1 MIPTKEKS
9 VTIKDSK
16 SMPKLKGYPNPKPK
30 AKVRKKPPKQ
40 KPVKLRTY

>member
-1 MIPTKEKS
+1 MILTKEKS
-9 VTIKDSK
+9 VTTKDSK